1 MRLLKKILVAE
12 DEGSIRDFITL
23 NLAQAG
29 YSVCEAKNGAEA
41 VEFFEKEKDSID
53 IVLLDVM
60 MPFMNGIEVCRHIRE
75 KSQNVGVIFLSAK
88 AQEQDK
94 VYGLY
99 SGADDYITKPFS
111 VTELLARIDSVYR
124 RVRLNKELLNTH
136 SDEITCG
143 SFVLSTK
150 KRAVFNDKQR
160 IDLSQIEF
168 QILEYFFSLPGKTI
182 SREELLTRVWG
193 ESYYGDDKV
202 VDVNIRRLRLKIE
215 KDPSCPEH
223 LITVWGKGYK
233 WVEN

>member
-1 MRLLKKILVAE
+1 MKKILVAE
-12 DEGSIRDFITL
+12 DEDSIRDFITL

-29 YSVCEAKNGAEA
+29 YSVCEARNGAEA
-41 VEFFEKEKDSID
+41 VELFEKEKDSID

-60 MPFMNGIEVCRHIRE
+60 MPCMNGIEACRHIRE
-75 KSQNVGVIFLSAK
+75 KSQNVGVVFLSAK

-99 SGADDYITKPFS
+99 CGADDYITKPFS
-111 VTELLARIDSVYR
+111 VMELLARIDSVYR

-150 KRAVFNDKQR
+150 KRAVFNGKQR

-168 QILEYFFSLPGKTI
+168 QILEYFFSFPGKNI